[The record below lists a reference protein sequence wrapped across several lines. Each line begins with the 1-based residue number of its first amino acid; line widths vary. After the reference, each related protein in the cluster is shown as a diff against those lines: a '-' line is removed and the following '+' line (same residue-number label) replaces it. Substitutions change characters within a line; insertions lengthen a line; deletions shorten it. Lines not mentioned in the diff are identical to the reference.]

1 MLQKG
6 ANDGPSAHGG
16 AVCELHLLS
25 RGAPIVPIAKDSWL
39 MTCVKANTIRGVYY
53 DVDIYGLM
61 AISPYVD
68 PSVRNSYSIALALEE

>member
-25 RGAPIVPIAKDSWL
+25 RGAPIVPIMKDWL
-39 MTCVKANTIRGVYY
+39 LIKSVKANTIRAVYY

-68 PSVRNSYSIALALEE
+68 PGVRKSYPIALAVEE